1 MQCIAV
7 VLATIVIVPVS
18 GDSSCSKT
26 GNCKELACG
35 PLEVPV
41 SGKPRY
47 DHFCRPLFTPPWEL
61 RKLRRCVCKRRY
73 LRNSWGECIPRLKCI
88 PCQFRWQKDYRECVD
103 GCPATC
109 NFPFRKSCDKPCAPG
124 CGCPPG
130 WVVHPR
136 KPWKCIKTNG
146 CLPKCPA
153 HSEFQSCVSSC
164 LPKCGRVTPEKC
176 EVNCNRGACVCK
188 KGYIGLEEEG
198 KLTCV
203 REVVCSWITRS
214 KPSLKP
220 SDIPHSGT
228 PGGTLTPTST
238 LSKIVGQALN
248 ATMTAATI
256 SSSGSQANPVET
268 PSISDASPSC
278 WRCERRHSG
287 WKRCE
292 WSFRYNNRCQCK
304 YSRRRHS
311 KWRIRRNRSK
321 QRWYSRWRHCKWG
334 VSYAWRKHRKNSK
347 LGHNT
352 WRIRYEWRKQC
363 RC

>member
-268 PSISDASPSC
+268 PSISDASHPAGVVSAGTQGG
-278 WRCERRHSG
+278 SAV
-287 WKRCE
+287 
-292 WSFRYNNRCQCK
+292 S
-304 YSRRRHS
+304 
-311 KWRIRRNRSK
+311 
-321 QRWYSRWRHCKWG
+321 G
-334 VSYAWRKHRKNSK
+334 VSGTTIGVSASTQGGDTLNGVS
-347 LGHNT
+347 GVT
-352 WRIRYEWRKQC
+352 EASSVGIRGGGTASGVSAMPGESIGRTQS
-363 RC
+363 